1 MSYHLFIQDTQ
12 KEHREIAVGIK
23 KNIFMNE
30 FPVIS
35 EALGWINTTV

>member
-1 MSYHLFIQDTQ
+1 
-12 KEHREIAVGIK
+12 VGIK